1 MYTIVYVVAVGY
13 YVYNSGY
20 MQWDAMYTVV
30 YVVAVGYYV
39 YNSVCSSVVAMGCY
53 VYNSLYSFNGM
64 LYIQ

>member
-53 VYNSLYSFNGM
+53 VYNSVCSCSWILC
-64 LYIQ
+64 IQ